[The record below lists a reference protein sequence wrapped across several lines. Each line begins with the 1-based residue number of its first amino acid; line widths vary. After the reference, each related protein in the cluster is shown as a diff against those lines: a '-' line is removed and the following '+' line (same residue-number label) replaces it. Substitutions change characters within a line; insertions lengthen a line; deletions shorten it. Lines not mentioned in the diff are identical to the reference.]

1 MKTVTLALQWTWNPH
16 FLPSMSSQSLRET
29 RHVSQLLQQSKIE
42 AQTEV
47 TKWCNG
53 IIQYRLRN
61 LQLHRGEDW
70 IESCCARR
78 AWSDEEVQRQ
88 RGRPKVPSYPKA
100 ETEVSTSAASGSF
113 AGLIWQARR
122 VRAREQPDR
131 GLEPAT
137 FGSKYAGMGQLSTS
151 VRRGEDTRL
160 LPYGWRKWQVCMQ
173 IVLQVG
179 EGTEN

>member
-16 FLPSMSSQSLRET
+16 FLPSMSSQSFRET

-78 AWSDEEVQRQ
+78 AGQMKKSRD
-88 RGRPKVPSYPKA
+88 RGCPKVPSYPKA

-113 AGLIWQARR
+113 AGLIW
-122 VRAREQPDR
+122 
-131 GLEPAT
+131 
-137 FGSKYAGMGQLSTS
+137 
-151 VRRGEDTRL
+151 
-160 LPYGWRKWQVCMQ
+160 
-173 IVLQVG
+173 
-179 EGTEN
+179 